1 MRLRLFPI
9 ILPFILLPWLLSC
22 SGDSTTTGSSLLA
35 SEDSI
40 LVYSDTFD
48 IRSQL
53 LPCDDIISSPDS
65 FLLGELESDYGLVR
79 GEVLTQLACPV
90 GFEYPAGAEVD
101 SICLYL
107 YYRSWQ
113 GDGAAPLQLEVREL
127 DLRPLYFTSRY
138 HTDIDITEYCSMAD
152 STLVSAQP
160 RIVVAQTPT
169 DSVQDATSGNYYA
182 QVTFHMTEA
191 FTQRF
196 FALRDFSRQEAF
208 DRLFHG
214 LYLRSTFGG
223 STMLNATDVTLAV
236 YYHFAYSRAGRDTV
250 VHDVK
255 GFYANSEVRQINR
268 IVYEAKDELLTRLR
282 EQSENNYIIAPAGVY
297 TRLSLPM
304 EQMEQTINGRLDS
317 RRPYV
322 NMARVRVN
330 VLNVYDGAQKDITRN
345 DWTQPASQM
354 LLLKQDMLQR
364 FFTERMLPSDTTAI
378 LSTLT
383 TSTDSAGNSIRHY
396 DFDISLLLTN
406 QLRYPDNP
414 DTLHMVL
421 VPVDVQTASSS
432 SSTVIGIQQSQTLST
447 TVIHSAANTTDPMN
461 LEVVYSG
468 F

>member
-1 MRLRLFPI
+1 M
-9 ILPFILLPWLLSC
+9 LPLLLSC
-22 SGDSTTTGSSLLA
+22 QGDSTTTGSSLLTA
-35 SEDSI
+35 EDSI
-40 LVYSDTFD
+40 LVYADTFD

-53 LPCDDIISSPDS
+53 MPCDNIISSPDS
-65 FLLGELESDYGLVR
+65 FLLGEIESDYGLVR
-79 GEVLTQLACPV
+79 GELLTQLACPL
-90 GFEYPAGAEVD
+90 GFEYPQGAEVD
-101 SICLYL
+101 SVCLFL

-113 GDGAAPLQLEVREL
+113 GDGHAPLQLEVREL
-127 DLRPLYFTSRY
+127 DLRPLYYTSQY
-138 HTDIDITEYCSMAD
+138 HTDIDIDDYCSMAD

-160 RIVVAQTPT
+160 RIVVAQVPT
-169 DSVQDATSGNYYA
+169 DSVQDGTSGNYYA
-182 QVTFHMTEA
+182 QVTFRMTDA
-191 FTQRF
+191 FTRRF

-223 STMLNATDVTLAV
+223 STMLNATDVTMAV
-236 YYHFAYSRAGRDTV
+236 YYHFPYTRAGRDTV
-250 VHDVK
+250 VHDIK
-255 GFYANSEVRQINR
+255 AFYANPEVRQINR
-268 IVYEAKDELLTRLR
+268 IVYEAKEELIAGLTL
-282 EQSENNYIIAPAGVY
+282 QSDNNYIIAPAGVY

-304 EQMEQTINGRLDS
+304 EQMEQTINGRLER

-330 VLNVYDGAQKDITRN
+330 VLNVYDGSQKDITRN
-345 DWTQPASQM
+345 DWTQPASRM

-364 FFTERMLPSDTTAI
+364 FFAERMLPSDTTAI
-378 LSTLT
+378 LSSLT
-383 TSTDSAGNSIRHY
+383 TSTDSTGNSIHYY

-406 QLRYPDNP
+406 QLRHPDNP

-432 SSTVIGIQQSQTLST
+432 TATAVIGIQQSQTLST
-447 TVIHSAANTTDPMN
+447 TVIHSAANATDPMN